1 MPTSN
6 PHPDLLEFPEPKRD
20 YEFVR
25 RCMDDAQQ
33 QARLARTCEW
43 GIFEATD
50 TESLTSIADRA
61 DKAASSA
68 VENAGLAV
76 ERAREMTRV
85 LSSATEE
92 NSLREGALR
101 AAAETVLAA
110 ADAME
115 SSRVVGERWMAKMP
129 EEAL

>member
-1 MPTSN
+1 MPTYKEID
-6 PHPDLLEFPEPKRD
+6 PLEVPELKRD
-20 YEFVR
+20 YEFVLQR
-25 RCMDDAQQ
+25 MDDARQ

-43 GIFEATD
+43 SIHETTD
-50 TESLTSIADRA
+50 AESLTSIADRA
-61 DKAASSA
+61 DKAAGSA

-92 NSLREGALR
+92 NSLRERALR
-101 AAAETVLAA
+101 AATETVLAA